1 MLSRSLSWLGRA
13 FGALT
18 GALLSVA
25 WSFAIWVPTQGV
37 ALTGFSFVVA
47 LLMAAFALVA
57 TIASIKGHFVVVG
70 LVFLASFFPVGVALI
85 TADHW
90 LQWIGRLDLGYL
102 IAALLMWVGARAA
115 KAATPSPARQ
125 S

>member
-1 MLSRSLSWLGRA
+1 MLWRSLSWLGRA
-13 FGALT
+13 VGALT

-47 LLMAAFALVA
+47 LLMAAFALFA
-57 TIASIKGHFVVVG
+57 TIASIKGHFVVVV

-90 LQWIGRLDLGYL
+90 LQWIGRLDFGYL
-102 IAALLMWVGARAA
+102 IAALLMWAGARGANTAA
-115 KAATPSPARQ
+115 PSPAEQR
-125 S
+125 

>member
-47 LLMAAFALVA
+47 LLMAAFALFA

-102 IAALLMWVGARAA
+102 VAALLMWVGARAA

-125 S
+125 P

>member
-13 FGALT
+13 VGALT

-25 WSFAIWVPTQGV
+25 WSFAMWVPTQGV

-47 LLMAAFALVA
+47 LLMAAFALFA
-57 TIASIKGHFVVVG
+57 TIASIKGHFVVVV

-90 LQWIGRLDLGYL
+90 FQWIGRLDFGYL
-102 IAALLMWVGARAA
+102 IAGLLMWAGARGAKTAA
-115 KAATPSPARQ
+115 PSPAQQR
-125 S
+125 

>member
-47 LLMAAFALVA
+47 LLMAAFALFA

-90 LQWIGRLDLGYL
+90 LQWIGRLDLGYS